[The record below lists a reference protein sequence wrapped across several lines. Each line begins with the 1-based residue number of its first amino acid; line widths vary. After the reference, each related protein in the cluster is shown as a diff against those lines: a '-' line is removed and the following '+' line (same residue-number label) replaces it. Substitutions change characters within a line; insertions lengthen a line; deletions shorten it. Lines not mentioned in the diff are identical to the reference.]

1 VVFHDKPI
9 GSCVLFLQSAAGDL
23 KGTVTLAAMKVVVMP
38 LSGAFIQSP
47 ERWMGDPFQ
56 PPVIDKKLEIPVDR
70 RLVER
75 LHELATIL

>member
-1 VVFHDKPI
+1 MSLHNKSVGCCFI
-9 GSCVLFLQSAAGDL
+9 LIQGTAREI
-23 KGTVTLAAMKVVVMP
+23 KGAVALTAMKVVVMS

-70 RLVER
+70 CLVER
-75 LHELATIL
+75 LHELAAVL